1 MGTSWL
7 RLPRCINHCLR
18 ARRTAH
24 QRRLRCWQNPLGCCH
39 DCRSARHGSVLD
51 NHDCHKGKCC
61 CACFVKHFL
70 RLGLPE
76 SINCLVGRLV
86 GYVEMK
92 KGPANQTALDIPPAF
107 RNDVLR
113 SKRVIVGCGGG
124 FHQECQTVQ
133 SSSILD
139 GGS

>member
-1 MGTSWL
+1 MIVTKE
-7 RLPRCINHCLR
+7 NV
-18 ARRTAH
+18 AAH
-24 QRRLRCWQNPLGCCH
+24 
-39 DCRSARHGSVLD
+39 A
-51 NHDCHKGKCC
+51 
-61 CACFVKHFL
+61 FVKHFL

-86 GYVEMK
+86 GCVEMK

-113 SKRVIVGCGGG
+113 QKSPCRVWWRLPPGVS
-124 FHQECQTVQ
+124 TAVQ

-139 GGS
+139 GGC